1 MAYITLTG
9 VLVDA
14 NDNLIPKAQIKFFA
28 TATSSAVL
36 EYTSAIATTDT
47 NGQYTVNLNH
57 GVYDISV
64 KTADSYSFYRLVKN
78 VVINAETTE
87 TNLNALI
94 SKYNEVE
101 LITPEILVTMRA
113 LEVSASD
120 SADAAATSAS
130 AALTSENNAS
140 TSEANAATSESNA
153 STSENNAA
161 TSEFNASQSASA
173 ALTSENNASTS
184 EANAATSEGNALA
197 SEQAAATSAG
207 NASTSEANAA
217 TSAGNA
223 LTSEQAAATSE
234 GNALASEQAASASES
249 NAATSASAASISED
263 NAKTSELNAAASE
276 SNAATSE
283 ANALQSEQAAAT
295 SEGNA
300 SAHKDAAENFKNQ
313 ASASASAAATSESNA
328 ANSET
333 LALQY
338 KDQAQAA
345 FENTIKVKGQWD
357 ASTGSY
363 PTTPENGDRYY
374 VSGDGVVSGV
384 DYVTGDTITYYTSI
398 GWIHGDNTERV
409 TSVSGKLGAVT
420 LDKTDVGL
428 ANVRNVSGYSQSET
442 DTLLDGKLNIA
453 GTAVAANQLANAR
466 TINLAGDLSG
476 SATFNGSADIT
487 ITGTVAND
495 SHNHTAIFDK
505 ANYSA
510 PFDDSTNTDDVFSDE
525 GLTHVFVR
533 SSIGGWP
540 LSYGKL
546 LNVPGYTS
554 NGAGALQILTPY
566 ALSYSSLGN
575 PYFRSSDYSTGNWS
589 GWKQFLD
596 LDSADGR
603 YLSISGKAND
613 SNLLD
618 GLNSSQFLRTD
629 VTTTANGKVKL
640 NGGSTI
646 GRQLSGIDNGA
657 LRIGTG
663 WGMDN
668 NEIYNTTTC
677 YIGTL
682 SGTLN
687 IDAPSIYMDG
697 PVTLQ
702 NSISGN
708 GSGLTNVDAESL
720 DGLNSSQFLRSDTSD
735 SMTGTFTLNGA
746 QIINTSSSSWAV
758 RGNSNGSNHSGIW
771 FSGDTGQLLLRD
783 ASGTIRTT
791 LTAGGGSTIGGS
803 TDFKGDISITKNNPW
818 ITLDSPSSGDN
829 GGAQGAGITIGESG
843 YKGSAALHLTYTGDG
858 VGHIGMGTVTNSVPQ
873 YEAIRLG
880 YQTNTVTLPG
890 SLSVGGSITANGST
904 YFENNSYFNSN
915 GYAAYFDRDGNARS
929 HIKFTTYGTSEWSLR
944 VEVDGSLNIRRD
956 SGTGVLKSNDSPVL
970 TQADNPGVPSG
981 GIIMWS
987 GSIASI
993 PSGWVLCDGSN
1004 GTPNLTDRFIVGA
1017 GGSYSPDDTGGS
1029 ADAVVVS
1036 HSHTGSTGSAGSHS
1050 HTVYSAGSHQ
1060 HTQGEAQ
1067 GSAYGSGYYPYG
1079 RNTSTTRAGFTWGNY
1094 DSTSYSVYTS
1104 SEGSHSHSMSTA
1116 PNHSHSLSISSTGES
1131 GTNKNLPPYY
1141 ALAYIMKT

>member
-1 MAYITLTG
+1 MAHISLTG

-14 NDNLIPKAQIKFFA
+14 NNKPLPQAQVKFVA
-28 TATSSAVL
+28 TATSRAVL
-36 EYTSAIATTDT
+36 EHTSAIATTDA
-47 NGQYTVNLNH
+47 NGQYTVNLNY
-57 GVYDISV
+57 GIYDISV
-64 KTADSYSFYRLVKN
+64 KTADSYSFYLLVKD

-87 TNLNALI
+87 TDLNALI
-94 SKYNEVE
+94 SKFNEVE

-153 STSENNAA
+153 ATSEGNAA

-173 ALTSENNASTS
+173 A
-184 EANAATSEGNALA
+184 ATSE
-197 SEQAAATSAG
+197 T

-217 TSAGNA
+217 TSAANA
-223 LTSEQAAATSE
+223 LASEQAAATSE
-234 GNALASEQAASASES
+234 GNAATSEFNAATSEGNASASATAASISEVNALSSEQAASASES
-249 NAATSASAASISED
+249 NAATSASAASTSAG
-263 NAKTSELNAAASE
+263 NASTSEFNAATSE

-363 PTTPENGDRYY
+363 PATPENGDRYY

-409 TSVSGKLGAVT
+409 TSVAGKLGAVT

-428 ANVRNVSGYSQSET
+428 SNVRNVSGYSQSET

-476 SATFNGSADIT
+476 SASFNGSADIT

-505 ANYSA
+505 PNYSA
-510 PFDDSTNTDDVFSDE
+510 PFDDSTNTDNVFSAE
-525 GLTHVFVR
+525 GLSHVFVR

-546 LNVPGYTS
+546 LNVPGYAS
-554 NGAGALQILTPY
+554 NGGGALQILTPY

-575 PYFRSSDYSTGNWS
+575 PYFRNSDYSSGNWS

-596 LDSADGR
+596 LESADSR
-603 YLSISGKAND
+603 YLPINAKADD

-618 GLNSSQFLRTD
+618 G
-629 VTTTANGKVKL
+629 
-640 NGGSTI
+640 I
-646 GRQLSGIDNGA
+646 
-657 LRIGTG
+657 
-663 WGMDN
+663 
-668 NEIYNTTTC
+668 
-677 YIGTL
+677 
-682 SGTLN
+682 
-687 IDAPSIYMDG
+687 
-697 PVTLQ
+697 
-702 NSISGN
+702 
-708 GSGLTNVDAESL
+708 
-720 DGLNSSQFLRSDTSD
+720 NSSQFLRSDTSD
-735 SMTGTFTLNGA
+735 SMSGTFTLNGSEV
-746 QIINTSSSSWAV
+746 INTSSSSWAV

-783 ASGTIRTT
+783 SGGTIRTT
-791 LTAGGGSTIGGS
+791 LTAGDGSTIGGATEFS
-803 TDFKGDISITKNNPW
+803 GNITVKKNNPW
-818 ITLDSPSSGDN
+818 ITLDSPSSGSN
-829 GGAQGAGITIGESG
+829 GLEQGAGITIGESG

-858 VGHIGMGTVTNSVPQ
+858 VGHIGMGTITDSVPQ

-890 SLSVGGSITANGST
+890 SLSVGGSITGNGSGLT
-904 YFENNSYFNSN
+904 NVNATTLDGLNSTQFLRSDASDSFNGQLSIRN
-915 GYAAYFDRDGNARS
+915 TNVQLNLVD
-929 HIKFTTYGTSEWSLR
+929 TTYSDNYWQLDHQNGNLSFRYNGGGDALTITEAGVFTVKRDIDLLYKS
-944 VEVDGSLNIRRD
+944 VEVTNPAQSSARGMMWNTSDGVRRAGIGMLANSD
-956 SGTGVLKSNDSPVL
+956 GTFSETYWRLGSSPWNSGTGLSLSGSTVTVHGTISGDGSGLTGTASLRATGTTKADVGLGNVRNVSSYSQAEVDNLLSGSAFDSKL
-970 TQADNPGVPSG
+970 MTL
-981 GIIMWS
+981 IWS
-987 GSIASI
+987 GNT
-993 PSGWVLCDGSN
+993 N
-1004 GTPNLTDRFIVGA
+1004 GNVMMSQTA
-1017 GGSYSPDDTGGS
+1017 GD
-1029 ADAVVVS
+1029 
-1036 HSHTGSTGSAGSHS
+1036 GSAGFYVASTYTLRATIYIGDPNNWYSESSFYHNFDDEYIETIWLKYTDYNGFEMIKKRKLNNG
-1050 HTVYSAGSHQ
+1050 TV
-1060 HTQGEAQ
+1060 E
-1067 GSAYGSGYYPYG
+1067 
-1079 RNTSTTRAGFTWGNY
+1079 
-1094 DSTSYSVYTS
+1094 
-1104 SEGSHSHSMSTA
+1104 TA
-1116 PNHSHSLSISSTGES
+1116 NQPIEKIWRIG
-1131 GTNKNLPPYY
+1131 
-1141 ALAYIMKT
+1141 